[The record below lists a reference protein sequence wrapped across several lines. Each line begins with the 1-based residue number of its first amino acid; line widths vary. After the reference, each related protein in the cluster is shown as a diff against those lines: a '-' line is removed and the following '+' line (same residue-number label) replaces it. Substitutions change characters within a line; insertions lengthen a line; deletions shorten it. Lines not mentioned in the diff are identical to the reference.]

1 MAASLC
7 CDRTVWKMF
16 CKRGE
21 GSIKGWHCNA
31 PRGVGVHDVPHRVR
45 TLRCGAPY
53 GADPAMHPTL
63 SPLSPSLPTLW
74 GCCSSS
80 RSLHSYPLLD
90 FWYNW
95 GCFSSEM
102 ALPLSLQHQTPH
114 STARSNPSAKPTSR
128 PQCCVWGAPS
138 RVFHFTVCRITPCPT
153 RVGSRGMHQPGLGG
167 WEL

>member
-1 MAASLC
+1 
-7 CDRTVWKMF
+7 
-16 CKRGE
+16 
-21 GSIKGWHCNA
+21 
-31 PRGVGVHDVPHRVR
+31 
-45 TLRCGAPY
+45 
-53 GADPAMHPTL
+53 MHPTL

-114 STARSNPSAKPTSR
+114 STARSNPLSKANLETPMLRLGRSIH
-128 PQCCVWGAPS
+128 S
-138 RVFHFTVCRITPCPT
+138 LSFHSLQMIPCPT